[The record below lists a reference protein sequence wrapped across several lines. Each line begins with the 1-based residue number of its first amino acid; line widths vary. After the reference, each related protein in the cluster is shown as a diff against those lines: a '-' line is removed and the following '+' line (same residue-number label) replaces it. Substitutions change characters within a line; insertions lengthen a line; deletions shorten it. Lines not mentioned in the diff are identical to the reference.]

1 MLNFIKLEKK
11 IKNKFSSKLIKLK
24 NQKGWYKNNNGNI
37 YHKSN
42 QFFSIEGVR
51 IKIAKIPPC
60 FWFNIGWSQFLT
72 SLFLALIARE
82 TKKKGIEFLLEAK
95 TEPGDGD
102 DIKFCPSYQAT
113 ISNINKA
120 HGGNKP
126 KLSDIVLNSKGAEL
140 IFATSHNEEGGRF
153 WKKTN
158 YNLILLLNKNNNSLI
173 KEKFYSSPSKLKAFL
188 INKKVSPFVKTILFM
203 I

>member
-1 MLNFIKLEKK
+1 MNF
-11 IKNKFSSKLIKLK
+11 
-24 NQKGWYKNNNGNI
+24 Y
-37 YHKSN
+37 
-42 QFFSIEGVR
+42 
-51 IKIAKIPPC
+51 P
-60 FWFNIGWSQFLT
+60 
-72 SLFLALIARE
+72 
-82 TKKKGIEFLLEAK
+82 EAK

-173 KEKFYSSPSKLKAFL
+173 KDKNFIWASLSQIKKLSL
-188 INKKVSPFVKTILFM
+188 INNKVSPFVKRFYL
-203 I
+203 